1 MSIDIVIV
9 NWNAGKF
16 LSDCIQSINNYGKP
30 FVSRVVVVDNYSSDN
45 SANFLMGSRDVNLI
59 QLEKNIGFGRACNLG
74 AKHCKSK
81 YMLFLNPDAR
91 LYKDTL
97 EIVLNFMNDIE
108 NSNVGICGVQ
118 LEDEN
123 GNIARSSSR
132 FPSLKGL
139 FSHAIGLT
147 KLIPSLGDPMSE
159 WDHSSTQK
167 VNQIMG
173 AFFFVRKNLFNKL
186 SGFDERF
193 FVYFEEVDFS
203 KRAQNQGWSSVYLA
217 NAKAF
222 HFGGGV
228 SRQVKAKRL
237 FYSLRSRIQF
247 TFKHLN
253 FIEVTLILLVTILIE
268 PITRL
273 LFSFF
278 NRSFQAISETLIAYF
293 MFYKWLVLYPFKK

>member
-9 NWNAGKF
+9 NWNAGKL
-16 LSDCIQSINNYGKP
+16 LSDCIESINVYGKP
-30 FVSRVVVVDNYSSDN
+30 FVSRVVVVDNCSSDD
-45 SANFLMGSRDVNLI
+45 SVNFLIRSNDVDLI
-59 QLEKNIGFGRACNLG
+59 QLEENIGFGRACNLG

-81 YMLFLNPDAR
+81 YILFLNPDAR

-118 LEDEN
+118 LEDGD
-123 GNIARSSSR
+123 GNIARSNSR

-139 FSHAIGLT
+139 LSHAIGLT
-147 KLIPSLGDPMSE
+147 KLIPHLGDPMSE

-167 VNQIMG
+167 VDQIMG
-173 AFFFVRKNLFNKL
+173 AFFFVRNNLYNKL

-203 KRAQNQGWSSVYLA
+203 KRAKNLGWSSVYLA

-228 SRQVKAKRL
+228 SRQVKARRL
-237 FYSLRSRIQF
+237 FYSLRSRIQYI
-247 TFKHLN
+247 FKHLN
-253 FIEVTLILLVTILIE
+253 LIEVTLILLVTIIIE

-273 LFSFF
+273 AFSFF
-278 NRSFQAISETLIAYF
+278 NRSSQALGETLIAYF
-293 MFYKWLVLYPFKK
+293 MLYKWLVLYPFKK